1 MHWDVY
7 RREPEEA
14 LPTAATGG
22 TSKLSGRTR
31 TIGLHVPYSTSALAH
46 EAIKTWG
53 GGVEVHLHALLT
65 STLQLGD

>member
-53 GGVEVHLHALLT
+53 GGCGGTPPRIINLDSAA
-65 STLQLGD
+65 G